1 MQDLS
6 AGIVDDAIAVL
17 AALRKRA
24 PRVQCLTNT
33 VAQQITANVLLAA
46 GARVSMATHP
56 AEVVAMTASA
66 DAVLFNLG
74 TIDAAR
80 IEAIPGLLDDAR
92 VRALPRVLD
101 PVFVEHSPLRMALA
115 LRIIAAGPLI
125 VKGNAAE
132 LAALPLPPSATRVK
146 TGATDWI
153 SRGDKRCDGE
163 SDSVQNGEIWIANGH
178 AWMAEVTG
186 LGCALGGLIAACAA
200 VEPDA
205 VVATTA
211 AVLAFGVCGELA
223 ARTSAGPGTF
233 TANFIDAIAGLNAA
247 KLRSHARVGGGYLQA
262 GKDGLLRTQKT

>member
-6 AGIVDDAIAVL
+6 AGLVDDAIAVL
-17 AALRKRA
+17 AALRTRA

-56 AEVVAMTASA
+56 AEVVDMTASA

-80 IEAIPGLLDDAR
+80 IDAIPRLLADAR
-92 VRALPRVLD
+92 VGALPRVLD
-101 PVFVEHSPLRMALA
+101 PVFVEHSPLRLALA
-115 LRIIAAGPLI
+115 TRIVAAGPLI
-125 VKGNAAE
+125 VKGNAGE
-132 LAALPLPPSATRVK
+132 LAALLLPPSATRVE
-146 TGATDWI
+146 TGATDRI
-153 SRGDKRCDGE
+153 ATGTSTI
-163 SDSVQNGEIWIANGH
+163 EIRNGH

-200 VEPDA
+200 VETDA
-205 VVATTA
+205 VVAATS
-211 AVLAFGVCGELA
+211 AVLAFGVCGEVA

-233 TANFIDAIAGLNAA
+233 AANFIDAIAGLNAA
-247 KLRSHARVGGGYLQA
+247 TLRSHARLGMEHLEA
-262 GKDGLLRTQKT
+262 GNDGLHRTQQT